1 MLDLVSVII
10 PVYNTEKYIQETIE
24 SVLNQ
29 TYKNIEIIA
38 VNDGS
43 TDQSLEILEK
53 LKNKA
58 LNKIIIHNQKNQG
71 QTKSR
76 NNGVELANG
85 KFLLFL
91 DSDDKIDPTYIEKC
105 VSLLNQ
111 KKTID
116 LVYTKTCFFD
126 QKQGEWNLGKFETK
140 RFLKENCIPVTAMI
154 RRENFLNLGKFDE
167 KLTFFEDWELWIRL
181 VKNGGEIYQIPENLF
196 FYRKR
201 KTENSLSN
209 NAYHNLKMLDEN
221 KFCIY
226 NKHYEFYV
234 SNDLGISLLFENHR
248 YKEKYYNVWYKKIF
262 RKLKNK

>member
-29 TYKNIEIIA
+29 TYKTIEIIA

-126 QKQGEWNLGKFETK
+126 QKQGEWNLGKNEK
-140 RFLKENCIPVTAMI
+140 KLFLKENPAFLSKGSMVLMSERFIFYSQKIFFLLYYNKFYTA
-154 RRENFLNLGKFDE
+154 
-167 KLTFFEDWELWIRL
+167 
-181 VKNGGEIYQIPENLF
+181 
-196 FYRKR
+196 
-201 KTENSLSN
+201 N
-209 NAYHNLKMLDEN
+209 NAIIQNTNVIIQNTETT
-221 KFCIY
+221 
-226 NKHYEFYV
+226 
-234 SNDLGISLLFENHR
+234 LFSFHPDNS
-248 YKEKYYNVWYKKIF
+248 KW
-262 RKLKNK
+262 